1 MASSSGVTAR
11 IFTESGGWGLPTIDA
26 DALASLALLRFA
38 NIPFSICPGASPAM
52 TSANVLPVVIFENNN
67 TSEPSVCAG
76 LPSLIAL
83 FTADLALPDPNQHL
97 TPFML
102 AESTAFATLV
112 TARFGPAR
120 LYEFYLND
128 KNYADIYHTLLEKD
142 SSFPLNH
149 VLPFLKRREI
159 KAQLKDRR
167 PDALY
172 FDAGIAL
179 AALSTRLGERNKF
192 FYGDQPC
199 VLDAIVFG
207 YLAPVLYI
215 PLPSTEL
222 RGQVAKFSNL
232 VAFVGRVRQLFFAKD
247 GDRLIGELDGESIME
262 ARRKEVEKKSRTA
275 SGTEDASQRRQSTGA
290 SADES
295 NAEAER
301 KKWNQYF
308 IWGSI
313 AVFAVHV
320 LLGNEIEFEYE

>member
-11 IFTESGGWGLPTIDA
+11 IYTESGGWGLPTIDP
-26 DALASLALLRFA
+26 DALASMALLQFA
-38 NIPFSICPGASPAM
+38 SIPFSICPGASPAM
-52 TSANVLPVVIFENNN
+52 TSANVLPVVIFENSNA
-67 TSEPSVCAG
+67 SEPSVCAG

-83 FTADLALPDPNQHL
+83 FTADLTLPDPNQHL
-97 TPFML
+97 TPFMI

-120 LYEFYLND
+120 LYEFYLNG

-142 SSFPLNH
+142 SSFPLNR
-149 VLPFLKRREI
+149 VLPFLKRRDI
-159 KAQLKDRR
+159 KAQLSGRR
-167 PDALY
+167 PHALF

-179 AALSTRLGERNKF
+179 AALSTRLGDRKF
-192 FYGDQPC
+192 FYDEQPS

-207 YLAPVLYI
+207 YLAPVLYL

-232 VAFVGRVRQLFFAKD
+232 VAFVERVRQHFFAKD

-295 NAEAER
+295 NAETER

-320 LLGNEIEFEYE
+320 LLGNEIEFE